1 MTPWVG
7 SWWRS
12 GFWGSVPP
20 PSVALPTIINPITTG
35 GQKDPQN
42 LSHNPLRNT
51 TCADPSLSRRT
62 LEGMQTQRN
71 VVSHALQ
78 RRHTLEA
85 LLSPQVDLNA
95 PTACDADPML
105 VRAAMHHGEPL
116 DHDCPVCES
125 PRLVLLRHVFGHQ
138 LGQYSGRIRTVDEL
152 EEMEHQFGEFHVYE
166 VEVCPDCLWNHILV
180 DYVLGDGRR
189 RRPPRHQPTVEDIYG

>member
-1 MTPWVG
+1 
-7 SWWRS
+7 
-12 GFWGSVPP
+12 
-20 PSVALPTIINPITTG
+20 
-35 GQKDPQN
+35 
-42 LSHNPLRNT
+42 
-51 TCADPSLSRRT
+51 
-62 LEGMQTQRN
+62 MQTQRN

-85 LLSPQVDLNA
+85 LRSPQVDLSA

-105 VRAAMHHGEPL
+105 VRAAMHHGESL
-116 DHDCPVCES
+116 NHDCPVCES
-125 PRLVLLRHVFGHQ
+125 PRLALLRHAFGHQ
-138 LGQYSGRIRTVDEL
+138 LGQYSGRIRTLDEL

-189 RRPPRHQPTVEDIYG
+189 RRPPCHQPTVEDIYG

>member
-1 MTPWVG
+1 MVTLTSPTLIATRG
-7 SWWRS
+7 SKHVRR
-12 GFWGSVPP
+12 
-20 PSVALPTIINPITTG
+20 T
-35 GQKDPQN
+35 
-42 LSHNPLRNT
+42 LRERAVEHW
-51 TCADPSLSRRT
+51 CCESSEQRRT

-85 LLSPQVDLNA
+85 LRSPQVDLSA

-116 DHDCPVCES
+116 NHDCPVCES
-125 PRLVLLRHVFGHQ
+125 PRLALLRHAFGHQ
-138 LGQYSGRIRTVDEL
+138 LGQYSGRIRTLDEL

-189 RRPPRHQPTVEDIYG
+189 RRPPCHQPTVEDIYG

>member
-1 MTPWVG
+1 MPTRLPRG
-7 SWWRS
+7 ARS
-12 GFWGSVPP
+12 RCGGLFENA
-20 PSVALPTIINPITTG
+20 PSNTG
-35 GQKDPQN
+35 AAESSEQ
-42 LSHNPLRNT
+42 
-51 TCADPSLSRRT
+51 RRT

-78 RRHTLEA
+78 RRHTLAA
-85 LLSPQVDLNA
+85 LRSPQVDLNA

-125 PRLVLLRHVFGHQ
+125 PRLALLRHAFGHQ
-138 LGQYSGRIRTVDEL
+138 LGQYSGRIRTLDEL
-152 EEMEHQFGEFHVYE
+152 EDMEHQFGEFHVYE